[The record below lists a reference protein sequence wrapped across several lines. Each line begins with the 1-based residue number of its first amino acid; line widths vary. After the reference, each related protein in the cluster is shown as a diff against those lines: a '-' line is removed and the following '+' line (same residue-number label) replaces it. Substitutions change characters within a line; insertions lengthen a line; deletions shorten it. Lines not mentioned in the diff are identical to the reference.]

1 MKLGLGL
8 SLNNRI
14 DAAWTPAKLGANLV
28 MWLQNDTGILESDGS
43 TAEDGEDVTKWTD
56 QSGDANHM
64 LAANNYFDYDSA
76 TGGVESADSTNNKLF
91 LATDGSKNI
100 TFSGQLALYARVAI
114 STISS
119 GSTDLFFYDSDA
131 ESADFFRVHSTTEIR
146 CKINSSTKVGW
157 TQGSP
162 TLDQFYNFGFERDG
176 DNVLT
181 CFRDNTSLTK
191 IETSGYETGAVSGD
205 FVLDAIGGSFDG
217 IIKEVV
223 WVNRALTADERN
235 KLDAYFDKI

>member
-14 DAAWTPAKLGANLV
+14 DAAWTPAKLGANLI

-43 TAEDGEDVTKWTD
+43 TAEDGEDITKWVD
-56 QSGDANHM
+56 QSGNANHM

-76 TGGVESADSTNNKLF
+76 TGGVESADSVNSKLF

-100 TFSGQLALYARVAI
+100 TFSAQFALYARVSI
-114 STISS
+114 STVSS
-119 GSTDLFFYDSDA
+119 GATDLFFYDSDA
-131 ESADFFRVHSTTEIR
+131 SSADFLRVHSTTEVR
-146 CKINSSTKVGW
+146 SKINNSTKIGF
-157 TQGSP
+157 TQ
-162 TLDQFYNFGFERDG
+162 TTVALDQFYNFGFERDG
-176 DNVLT
+176 DNVVT
-181 CFRDNTSLTK
+181 CFRDNGALEK
-191 IETSGYETGAVSGD
+191 IATSGYETAAVTGD
-205 FVLDAIGGSFDG
+205 FVLDAIGGTFDG

-223 WVNRALTADERN
+223 WANRALTADERN

>member
-8 SLNNRI
+8 SINNRI
-14 DAAWTPAKLGANLV
+14 DSGWTPAKLGANLV

-43 TAEDGEDVTKWTD
+43 TAEDGDDVTKWTD
-56 QSGDANHM
+56 QSGDNNHM

-100 TFSGQLALYARVAI
+100 TFSGQFALYARLAI
-114 STISS
+114 RT
-119 GSTDLFFYDSDA
+119 
-131 ESADFFRVHSTTEIR
+131 
-146 CKINSSTKVGW
+146 KINSSTKVGW

-181 CFRDNTSLTK
+181 CFRDNASLTK